1 MVTQALRHAKKICFD
16 KVLKSIG
23 FTGNAVAEEIIKVVD
38 SSQVDECVGTAIEI
52 MQLPPDMSDDL
63 YSVLTNWLDENGYD
77 ITDEP

>member
-1 MVTQALRHAKKICFD
+1 M
-16 KVLKSIG
+16 LKSLG
-23 FTGNAVAEEIIKVVD
+23 FAGNAVAEEIIKVVD